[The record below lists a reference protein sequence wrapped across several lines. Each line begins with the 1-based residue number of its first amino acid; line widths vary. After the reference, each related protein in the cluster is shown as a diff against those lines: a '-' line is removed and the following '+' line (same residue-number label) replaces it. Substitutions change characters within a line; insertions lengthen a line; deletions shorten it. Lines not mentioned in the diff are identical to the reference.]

1 MKHGKPPSKQVRR
14 FLEVLGMRIKIRTFS
29 TLFVFIL
36 LSGIWGEAAY
46 GALTHDG
53 QIWFPLYNRVGLSD
67 KFRGWFEV
75 NPRFGDNLSE
85 IDQLLIRPAL
95 GYQLTAALAIWQGY
109 AWITNYQPQF
119 RDEHRLYQ
127 EASYRHGFLNFRI
140 FSRTRLEERFL
151 QDAGGAAI
159 RARQMLRVD
168 FPFDKDQIWGAVI
181 YDELFVNLNTV
192 RRGPE
197 GGFDQNRIFV
207 GIHRKVN
214 DHLNFDFGY
223 QNQTINTRG
232 PNLADKMNHIIL
244 WQWFID
250 WGQ

>member
-1 MKHGKPPSKQVRR
+1 MLLKFRLLP
-14 FLEVLGMRIKIRTFS
+14 

-36 LSGIWGEAAY
+36 LSGIWGGVAW
-46 GALTHDG
+46 GSLSHDG
-53 QIWFPLYNRVGLSD
+53 QFWIPLYNRVALSE

-75 NPRFGDNLSE
+75 NPRFGDNISE
-85 IDQLLIRPAL
+85 IDQLLIRPAI
-95 GYQLTAALAIWQGY
+95 GYQLTPSLSIWQGY
-109 AWITNYQPQF
+109 AWITNYEPRF

-127 EASYRHGFLNFRI
+127 QVSYRRSFSSFRI

-159 RARQMLRVD
+159 RARQMLRAD
-168 FPFDKDQIWGAVI
+168 FPFDKDKIWGAVI

-192 RRGPE
+192 RSGPE
-197 GGFDQNRIFV
+197 GGFDQNRFFV

-214 DHLNFDFGY
+214 DHLSFDFGY

-232 PNLADKMNHIIL
+232 PNLADRMNHIIL
-244 WQWFID
+244 LQWFID
-250 WGQ
+250 WGQLYGK